1 MCFYAY
7 GTRQCMV
14 LKSSFILTSM
24 AYKKKPIQCRSK
36 KIQYAL
42 YVKSKQNGHK
52 YTKFSECA
60 VRKVRQGGQ

>member
-1 MCFYAY
+1 
-7 GTRQCMV
+7 MV

-36 KIQYAL
+36 KTQYAL